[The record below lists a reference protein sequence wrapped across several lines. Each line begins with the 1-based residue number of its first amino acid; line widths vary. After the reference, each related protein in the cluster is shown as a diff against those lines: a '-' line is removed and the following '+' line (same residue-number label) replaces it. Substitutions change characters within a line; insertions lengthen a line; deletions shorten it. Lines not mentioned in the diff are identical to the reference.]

1 MRNRHGML
9 PSGRLLSTGRVERP
23 RHLSLLTKRTF
34 VLFSLKL
41 KKGQATR
48 TAILD
53 HGIELATQIGLEGL
67 TIGRL
72 ASDLGLSKSGLFAH
86 FRSKEALQIQVL
98 DAAAERFV
106 EEVIRP
112 AVRHPRGEPRLV
124 ALFDSWLAWTRTTG
138 PGGCLF
144 VAAAAE
150 LDDRPGAV
158 RDRLVELQKGWLE
171 TVAIIFRTGVAER
184 HFGDDVDPSQF
195 AHDLYSVMLGFH
207 HASRLLRDPR
217 AEKLAHAAFER
228 LLSSA
233 RRRRATA

>member
-1 MRNRHGML
+1 
-9 PSGRLLSTGRVERP
+9 VA
-23 RHLSLLTKRTF
+23 
-34 VLFSLKL
+34 
-41 KKGQATR
+41 KGENTR

-53 HGIELATQIGLEGL
+53 RGVQLATQVGLEGL

-72 ASDLGLSKSGLFAH
+72 STDLGLSKSGLFAH

-106 EEVIRP
+106 DEVVKP
-112 AVRHPRGEPRLV
+112 AVREPRGEPRV
-124 ALFDSWLAWTRTTG
+124 RALFDRWLAWTKTNSG

-150 LDDRPGAV
+150 LDDRPGPV
-158 RDRLVELQKGWLE
+158 RDRLVALQKGWLE
-171 TVAIIFRTGVAER
+171 MVAIVFRTGVSAGVFR
-184 HFGDDVDPSQF
+184 PDLDPEEF

-207 HASRLLRDPR
+207 HASRLMRDPR
-217 AEKLAHAAFER
+217 AEKRANAAFGR

-233 RRRRATA
+233 RRA